1 MKKLF
6 KNNFFSSKSSAVLF
20 LFILALF
27 AFLRFYKLP
36 QRTIFN
42 WDQERDAF
50 EVQKILSGD
59 PSLIGPRVLG
69 PKGFFLGPYFYYL
82 LAPFYFLTGGHPQA
96 IVYFLIVLNLVFF
109 LVAYLIVKKIWG
121 EKTALIFLFLWSICP
136 ATIETTA
143 WNPALIPL
151 MIILIW
157 YALLKKSYFWL
168 GLSLSLAINFHFQ
181 AVFLAP
187 FVLLFLFWQKELS
200 GKNLGKVALGFFLPF
215 TPLLLFDLKHNFLN
229 LKLLAQF
236 IKGRGEGGDFL
247 AWLPVVKN
255 FLTGF
260 WGQKE
265 IWLSLTIILILLNF
279 WLIKKR
285 KNSFDKNFLKSLF
298 CLYPI
303 VLLGFSLYGQRPSEY
318 YFNFLLPFFILVLAL
333 FINSFGKLKRLFFLL
348 LFVLLW
354 LPKTM
359 EKIAPIS
366 VSLAAKDRAIAY
378 LAEENGETP
387 AEVRYQ
393 APLGEEAGFSYLL
406 DYYGLVKA
414 TEGERK
420 IWLISIPPAEESQA
434 FGGVGVELIGE
445 EKNLLINDDSES
457 RPRRIP
463 LWRDKFRMTINVA
476 VILTI
481 RQLADRIFFDIKSR
495 PKRVNIARLFLA
507 RTKSPLFHFWS
518 SAL

>member
-1 MKKLF
+1 MKLKGKL
-6 KNNFFSSKSSAVLF
+6 NWSCLTLLAVLTIF
-20 LFILALF
+20 L
-27 AFLRFYKLP
+27 FLRFYQLP

-69 PKGFFLGPYFYYL
+69 PQGFFLGPYFYYL

-109 LVAYLIVKKIWG
+109 LAAYLIVKKIWG
-121 EKTALIFLFLWSICP
+121 EKTALIFLFLWTINP
-136 ATIETTA
+136 AAIETVV

-157 YALLKKSYFWL
+157 FTLFQKSYFWL

-187 FVLLFLFWQKELS
+187 FILLFLFWQKELL
-200 GKNLGKVALGFFLPF
+200 GKNLGKAVLGFFLPF
-215 TPLLLFDLKHNFLN
+215 TPLLLFDLRHNFLN
-229 LKLLAQF
+229 FKLLGQF
-236 IKGRGEGGDFL
+236 IKGRSEGGNFL
-247 AWLPVVKN
+247 AWRPVLAN

-260 WGQKE
+260 WGEEK
-265 IWLSLTIILILLNF
+265 IWLPLTLALVLLTL
-279 WLIKKR
+279 WLVKKQ
-285 KNSFDKNFLKSLF
+285 KNYFSKNFLKSLLF
-298 CLYPI
+298 LYPL
-303 VLLGFSLYGQRPSEY
+303 VLLGFGIYGQRPSEY
-318 YFNFLLPFFILVLAL
+318 YFNFLLPFLILVLAL
-333 FINSFGKLKRLFFLL
+333 FISSFGKLKRLFFLL

-354 LPKTM
+354 LPKAM
-359 EKIAPIS
+359 EKIVPIP
-366 VSLAAKDRAIAY
+366 VSLAAKDRAVAY
-378 LAEENGETP
+378 LAEKNGKTP

-406 DYYGLVKA
+406 NYYGLAKA

-420 IWLISIPPAEESQA
+420 IWLISIPPTEKSQA

-445 EKNLLINDDSES
+445 E
-457 RPRRIP
+457 R
-463 LWRDKFRMTINVA
+463 
-476 VILTI
+476 
-481 RQLADRIFFDIKSR
+481 
-495 PKRVNIARLFLA
+495 
-507 RTKSPLFHFWS
+507 
-518 SAL
+518 

>member
-6 KNNFFSSKSSAVLF
+6 NSYFSSKKAAFIFLLILILF
-20 LFILALF
+20 S
-27 AFLRFYKLP
+27 FLRFYQLP

-69 PKGFFLGPYFYYL
+69 PKGFFLGPYFYYF

-109 LVAYLIVKKIWG
+109 LAAYLVVKKIWG

-151 MIILIW
+151 MVILIW
-157 YALLKKSYFWL
+157 LTLFQKSYFWL

-187 FVLLFLFWQKELS
+187 FILLFLFWQKELS
-200 GKNLGKVALGFFLPF
+200 GKNLGKAALGFFLPF

-285 KNSFDKNFLKSLF
+285 KNSFDKNFLKSLLW
-298 CLYPI
+298 LYPI
-303 VLLGFSLYGQRPSEY
+303 VLLGFGIYGQRPSEY
-318 YFNFLLPFFILVLAL
+318 YFNFLLPFFILVLSL
-333 FINSFGKLKRLFFLL
+333 FISSFGKLKRLFFLL

-354 LPKTM
+354 LPQAM
-359 EKIAPIS
+359 EKIVPVP
-366 VSLAAKDRAIAY
+366 VSLAVKDGAIAY
-378 LAEENGETP
+378 LAEESKETP
-387 AEVRYQ
+387 VEVRYQ
-393 APLGEEAGFSYLL
+393 TPLGGEAGFFYLL
-406 DYYGLVKA
+406 NYYGLAKA

-420 IWLISIPPAEESQA
+420 IWLVSIPPAEGSQA
-434 FGGVGVELIGE
+434 FGGVGVKLIGE
-445 EKNLLINDDSES
+445 E
-457 RPRRIP
+457 R
-463 LWRDKFRMTINVA
+463 
-476 VILTI
+476 
-481 RQLADRIFFDIKSR
+481 
-495 PKRVNIARLFLA
+495 
-507 RTKSPLFHFWS
+507 
-518 SAL
+518 